1 MLLQIPHVKAFRAR
15 ALFDSGFQTIE
26 QVSEASVEDI
36 KGAISKYSAFSSSKS
51 NVEGKADHKYRE
63 HVESQTARLI
73 KKGARSILAAQV
85 EDLEFEAEQMELAQ
99 QQEFQY
105 DRRRRRNQLQ
115 NDEHESAAQIFDE
128 MRDIVSE
135 SKSDTNASDNE

>member
-1 MLLQIPHVKAFRAR
+1 
-15 ALFDSGFQTIE
+15 
-26 QVSEASVEDI
+26 
-36 KGAISKYSAFSSSKS
+36 
-51 NVEGKADHKYRE
+51 
-63 HVESQTARLI
+63 
-73 KKGARSILAAQV
+73 
-85 EDLEFEAEQMELAQ
+85 MELAQ